1 MKLST
6 ILKIVLALV
15 VLVVAGLAVF
25 IATLDVNQYKDR
37 IASTL
42 RDATGREVT
51 LSGDMDLALGL
62 TPALVVEG
70 ATIGNPDWAS
80 EPNMASIGR
89 LEAQVELLPLLQGTL
104 KVVRLALVDATVAL
118 ETNADGTGNW
128 AFGEAGDAPTES
140 GQGDGMALDVQ
151 EISLE
156 NATLTYRDGATGE
169 TMKVALAQ
177 ATATGSGLDAP
188 LGLDIAGAYND
199 ADFTFKGS
207 LGPLA
212 ALTGAAAGPW
222 PLDVTAT
229 AGGATVS
236 VKGTIAEPTAAS
248 GIDLAF
254 AVEGAQLSDLAALA
268 ATVGQSVDVP
278 ALGPYRVAGSLQGSA
293 EALAISG
300 LDASVGRA
308 DALRATATGEIASLL
323 TQSGLN
329 LTVSVD
335 APDPAAAEALG
346 IALPAPL
353 AAKMGVADIDGG
365 YGLDAIEVSLG
376 NSVLSGAMQVFL
388 AGERPAVLG
397 EMSATLLDLN
407 ELAGG
412 DAEAGGGGASSG
424 GDGRLIPDT
433 PLPMDALTLADAD
446 LKISADRAILPGGA
460 EITGIDLGV
469 TIAGGALSLNPVA
482 ANVAEGTLNGII
494 TLQPTGNGGASLAMD
509 VNGDGVKLGTLAR
522 TFGNSDALTGGPST
536 LRVALTGQGA
546 TVRQIAGTL
555 NGAVL
560 LHTTDA
566 VINNGAVNWAG
577 GDVFAQIG
585 DTMNPF
591 SDREPTTP
599 VQCLV
604 FNMTA
609 NNGVLSNPYGLA
621 METDRMAV
629 GGGGAMDL
637 GAERLNLKIAPR
649 PRQGIG
655 LETGLGKIV
664 QLFAVI
670 GSFSNPQLELDAEAA
685 LETGLR
691 TAASAAGAV
700 ATGGLSLIGES
711 LLGGGDDAEMEPCLV
726 ALGQK
731 EPGSGSGGGAS
742 GGSGTISD
750 VGAQVKGVAEGAAEA
765 IDGAVGSLLG
775 GGGSDGAQAAP
786 SGSGSGE
793 SGGGGIGGAIEEGI
807 GGLFGD

>member
-37 IASTL
+37 IATTL
-42 RDATGREVT
+42 QDATGREVT
-51 LSGDMDLALGL
+51 LSGEMDLALGL

-80 EPNMASIGR
+80 EPDMASIGR

-118 ETNADGTGNW
+118 ETNADGAGNW
-128 AFGEAGDAPTES
+128 AFGDAASEPADS

-169 TMKVALAQ
+169 TMKVALEQ
-177 ATATGSGLDAP
+177 ATVTGSGLDAP
-188 LGLDIAGAYND
+188 VGLDIAGAYND
-199 ADFTFKGS
+199 AAFTLNGS
-207 LGPLA
+207 LGPLS
-212 ALTGAAAGPW
+212 ALTGTGGAPW

-229 AGGATVS
+229 AGGATVT
-236 VKGTIAEPTAAS
+236 VKGVIAEPTAAS
-248 GIDLAF
+248 GIDLALS
-254 AVEGAQLSDLAALA
+254 VEGAQLSDLAALA
-268 ATVGQSVDVP
+268 AAVGQTVEVP
-278 ALGPYRVAGSLQGSA
+278 ALGPYRVAGSVKGSP
-293 EALAISG
+293 EALSVSG
-300 LDASVGRA
+300 LDASVGRS
-308 DALRATATGEIASLL
+308 DTLQATVSGEIASLL

-329 LTVSVD
+329 LTVSVN
-335 APDPAAAEALG
+335 APDPAAAENLG

-353 AAKMGVADIDGG
+353 AAKMGVADVDGG
-365 YGLDAIEVSLG
+365 YSLDAIEVSLG
-376 NSVLSGAMQVFL
+376 NSALSGAMQVFL

-412 DAEAGGGGASSG
+412 DGGEAAQSGSG
-424 GDGRLIPDT
+424 GDGRMIPDT
-433 PLPMDALTLADAD
+433 PLPMDALSLADAD
-446 LKISADRAILPGGA
+446 IKISADRAILPGGA

-469 TIAGGALSLNPVA
+469 TLAGGALSLNPVA
-482 ANVAEGTLNGII
+482 ANVAEGSLNGTI

-509 VNGDGVKLGTLAR
+509 VNGNGVKLGTLAR

-536 LRVALTGQGA
+536 IRVALTGQGA

-655 LETGLGKIV
+655 LETGFGKIV

-731 EPGSGSGGGAS
+731 EPGSGGGGSS
-742 GGSGTISD
+742 GSDTISD
-750 VGAQVKGVAEGAAEA
+750 VGSQVEGVAEGAAEA
-765 IDGAVGSLLG
+765 IDGAVGNLLG

-786 SGSGSGE
+786 SGSESGE